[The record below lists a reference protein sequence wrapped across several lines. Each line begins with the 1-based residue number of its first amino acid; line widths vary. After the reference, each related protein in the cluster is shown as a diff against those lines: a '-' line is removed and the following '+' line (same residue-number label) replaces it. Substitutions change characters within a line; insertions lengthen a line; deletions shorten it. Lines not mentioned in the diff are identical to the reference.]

1 MDSLYSKIAEE
12 RVQEAEIKKKLKK
25 KWLCRNKK
33 LIDHGT
39 KNSYWRLG
47 ILPRI
52 CNSAAENFTGV
63 ELPMG
68 NELENKTTFQVGNLV
83 GILYQGRIYF

>member
-1 MDSLYSKIAEE
+1 MVPKTAIGAWEFF
-12 RVQEAEIKKKLKK
+12 Q
-25 KWLCRNKK
+25 
-33 LIDHGT
+33 G
-39 KNSYWRLG
+39 
-47 ILPRI
+47 I

-83 GILYQGRIYF
+83 GNFVSGVGSILKFWAV

>member
-1 MDSLYSKIAEE
+1 MEWIASIQKIAEE
-12 RVQEAEIKKKLKK
+12 RVQEAEIKKEIEE

-47 ILPRI
+47 ILPR
-52 CNSAAENFTGV
+52 
-63 ELPMG
+63 
-68 NELENKTTFQVGNLV
+68 NL
-83 GILYQGRIYF
+83 

>member
-1 MDSLYSKIAEE
+1 MALQE
-12 RVQEAEIKKKLKK
+12 QEANRP
-25 KWLCRNKK
+25 WYQ
-33 LIDHGT
+33 
-39 KNSYWRLG
+39 NSYWRLG
-47 ILPRI
+47 ILQGI

-83 GILYQGRIYF
+83 GNFVSG

>member
-1 MDSLYSKIAEE
+1 MVPKTAIGAWEFF
-12 RVQEAEIKKKLKK
+12 Q
-25 KWLCRNKK
+25 
-33 LIDHGT
+33 G
-39 KNSYWRLG
+39 
-47 ILPRI
+47 I